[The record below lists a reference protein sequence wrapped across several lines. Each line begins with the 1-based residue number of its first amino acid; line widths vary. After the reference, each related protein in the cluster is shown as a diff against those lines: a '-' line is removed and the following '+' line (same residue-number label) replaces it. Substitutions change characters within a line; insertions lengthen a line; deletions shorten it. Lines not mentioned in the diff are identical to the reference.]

1 MQERSTAALAPL
13 TRAERRR
20 LATRTSLLDA
30 ARALFAERGLHETS
44 IAAIAERAD
53 VGLGTFYLHFADKD
67 DLLAAIL
74 ADDEERIARR
84 IAQETS
90 TITSPLA
97 RHRAGTRI
105 YLEYAFERRY
115 LFPILFDTI
124 PAAHPVLRAVRQRW
138 VEGVAQ
144 LLREA
149 MAAGEI
155 TPGEPLLLAR
165 LLVAMVGQA
174 ALWWRDHEA
183 PPPAEVARIV
193 SDLIEHGLQVAP
205 RRQEANQQER
215 EERGGEA

>member
-1 MQERSTAALAPL
+1 MQKRGTVAVSPL

-20 LATRTSLLDA
+20 LATRARLLEA

-44 IAAIAERAD
+44 VAAIAERAD
-53 VGLGTFYLHFADKD
+53 IGLGTFYLHFADKD

-74 ADDEERIARR
+74 ADDEARLARR

-90 TITSPLA
+90 AIASPLA

-124 PAAHPVLRAVRQRW
+124 PASHPVLRAVRERW

-144 LLREA
+144 LLHEA

-155 TPGEPLLLAR
+155 PPGEPLLLAR
-165 LLVAMVGQA
+165 LLVSLVGQA

-193 SDLIEHGLQVAP
+193 SDLIEHGVQGVTWP
-205 RRQEANQQER
+205 RKADEAH
-215 EERGGEA
+215 GGEA